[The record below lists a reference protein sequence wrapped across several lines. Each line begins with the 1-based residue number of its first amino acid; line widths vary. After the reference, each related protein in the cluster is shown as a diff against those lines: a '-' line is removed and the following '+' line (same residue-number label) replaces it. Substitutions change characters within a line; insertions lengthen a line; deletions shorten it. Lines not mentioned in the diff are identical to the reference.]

1 MNVTPEHPVATGRL
15 ADGAFI
21 NVVIPPSSI
30 SGPSLTI
37 RRFAR
42 RAFTLE
48 QLVRLD
54 AFSLHM
60 ADFLRL
66 CINARLNII
75 ICGITGSGKT
85 TLLNALASTIDEQER
100 IVTIEEIAELQ
111 LHQRHLVRLEVAP
124 PSDTRPGRIAKVD
137 LLRHAMHMRPTRII
151 VGECV
156 GVEALACVQAMNIG
170 FDGSLATMYANSPR
184 DALARLESLCLSAAP
199 SLSSLA
205 VRQQLATGIDL
216 ILYCARLRDGTRR
229 ILCASDISGMEGD
242 AIGMHDIF
250 VFREVGLD
258 MATGRIRGEFAATGL
273 RPSFASRIDE
283 NPSQPA
289 YFPRGA

>member
-1 MNVTPEHPVATGRL
+1 M
-15 ADGAFI
+15 ADGSFI

-54 AFSLHM
+54 TMSLHM

-66 CINARLNII
+66 CINARLNIV
-75 ICGITGSGKT
+75 ICGISGSGKT

-100 IVTIEEIAELQ
+100 IVTVEETAELQ
-111 LHQRHLVRLEVAP
+111 LHQRHLVRLEVTP
-124 PSDTRPGRIAKVD
+124 PNDTRPGRVAKVD

-156 GVEALACVQAMNIG
+156 GNEALTFVQAMNIG
-170 FDGSLATMYANSPR
+170 FEGSLATMYANSPR
-184 DALARLESLCLSAAP
+184 DALARLEALCLSAAP
-199 SLSSLA
+199 VLSPLA
-205 VRQQLATGIDL
+205 VRQQLATGIDM

-229 ILCASDISGMEGD
+229 ILCATDISGMEGD
-242 AIGMHDIF
+242 AIGAHDLF
-250 VFREVGLD
+250 VFREAGLD
-258 MATGRIRGEFAATGL
+258 MATGRIRGEFTATGL

-283 NPSQPA
+283 SSNNPA